1 MEKKYS
7 TKDIDKIT
15 DELAFMKQ
23 KVNTISRKGLYKF
36 EGKYIESKGWFK
48 LYIDFLRQFFLK
60 VIQNSIKHR
69 LKIMLRIKTWKCI
82 KRFLRHL
89 IEN

>member
-7 TKDIDKIT
+7 TKDNDKIT

-36 EGKYIESKGWFK
+36 EGKYI
-48 LYIDFLRQFFLK
+48 D
-60 VIQNSIKHR
+60 
-69 LKIMLRIKTWKCI
+69 
-82 KRFLRHL
+82 
-89 IEN
+89 